1 MVLVIFW
8 KNQPLDSMNNQ
19 TPSLRRQLLVWL
31 LALLIPLLLIGAIA
45 SYYRANYFANL
56 AYDRS
61 LLRSALALAD
71 QVEVERGQVIADLPQ
86 IAHDLLEY
94 DKDDWIYYRI
104 SGPNGEMVTGQ
115 ATLPPPP
122 VLPKAGEHRYYDA
135 RFDGKAVRVVAFSL
149 ALSGTSAEGIAL
161 VLVAETRTKRGAMA
175 DEIMATMMLPQLL
188 IVLLAGIMVYFG
200 VGRGLVTLEKLRSAF
215 SSRSHLDLS
224 PIPEIDTPSEVQ
236 PLLHAVNDLMQRLG
250 QAISRQQRFIADAS
264 HQLRTPLAGLIT
276 QAELALR
283 EDDPI
288 QVQRTLQQ
296 IRASST
302 ALARM
307 VSQLLSL
314 ARAEPEAVNNMEL
327 LPVDISSLAQEVTS
341 EWVPQ
346 ALAKQID
353 LGFAGDGIDCRITGS
368 APLLRELISNLI
380 DNAIRYTHAGGQVTV
395 ALKSG
400 AMIELF
406 VEDNGPGIPE
416 NKRERVLEPFYRI
429 LGNSEGGCGLGLTI
443 VSEIAQRHQAEVR
456 IESAAQGG
464 TKIRVLFPRPA
475 QT

>member
-1 MVLVIFW
+1 
-8 KNQPLDSMNNQ
+8 MNKQ
-19 TPSLRRQLLVWL
+19 TPSLRHQLLVWL
-31 LALLIPLLLIGAIA
+31 LVLLIPLLLIGAIA

-104 SGPNGEMVTGQ
+104 SGPKGEVVTGQ
-115 ATLPPPP
+115 SGLPAPL

-149 ALSGTSAEGIAL
+149 ALTGTSAEGIAL
-161 VLVAETRTKRGAMA
+161 VLVAETRSKRHAMA

-200 VGRGLVTLEKLRSAF
+200 IGRGLITLEKLRAAF
-215 SSRSHLDLS
+215 GNRSHLDLS
-224 PIPEIDTPSEVQ
+224 PIPEIDAPREVQ
-236 PLLHAVNDLMQRLG
+236 PLLHAVNDMMQRLSH
-250 QAISRQQRFIADAS
+250 AIAQQQRFIADAS

-283 EDDPI
+283 ENDPL
-288 QVQRTLQQ
+288 QVQRALQQ
-296 IRASST
+296 IHASST

-314 ARAEPEAVNNMEL
+314 ARAEPEAASNLEL
-327 LPVDISSLAQEVTS
+327 LPVDIYRLAQEVTS
-341 EWVPQ
+341 EWVPL

-353 LGFAGDGIDCRITGS
+353 LGFAGDETECLITGN
-368 APLLRELISNLI
+368 ALLLRELISNLI
-380 DNAIRYTHAGGQVTV
+380 DNAIRYTPSGGQVTV
-395 ALKSG
+395 ALKLG
-400 AMIELF
+400 AMMELF

-416 NKRERVLEPFYRI
+416 NKRQRVFEPFYRI

-456 IESAAQGG
+456 IESADHGG
-464 TKIRVLFPRPA
+464 TKISVLFHHTS